1 MGVIGTCLAAIQY
14 IPQLFTT
21 WQLQAVGAMSIPT
34 MCIQTPG
41 SFLFVG
47 SLAKRLG
54 VQGWSTWGIYLVT
67 GVLQGMVLTMCIAF
81 EIRDWKERK
90 HARRIQ
96 IIKGNSH
103 AKDDDD
109 DDERHS
115 LGHQNADTEH
125 TTLLGNE
132 R

>member
-1 MGVIGTCLAAIQY
+1 M
-14 IPQLFTT
+14 
-21 WQLQAVGAMSIPT
+21 
-34 MCIQTPG
+34 
-41 SFLFVG
+41 
-47 SLAKRLG
+47 
-54 VQGWSTWGIYLVT
+54 T
-67 GVLQGMVLTMCIAF
+67 GVLQGMVLSMCIAF

-90 HARRIQ
+90 HARRIE
-96 IIKGNSH
+96 ITKGKSH
-103 AKDDDD
+103 TRDDD